1 MMKLNLRKVNN
12 RINKPNIIQKHLQE
26 NKDKAQ
32 QKQGRINQSSTT
44 FSAIGDY
51 TKGALNNNKFLK
63 YALRILRKYFILAFL
78 EYYKSKKKISMMMVL
93 YQGIACT
100 DEVGTMTDNISTEV
114 LSTWHWALNL

>member
-78 EYYKSKKKISMMMVL
+78 EYYISKKKISM
-93 YQGIACT
+93 I
-100 DEVGTMTDNISTEV
+100 
-114 LSTWHWALNL
+114 